1 MVEYSIQNS
10 YFELQTERLSVL
22 SINFNDNVI
31 HGTVLTR
38 KIFKVSAVNQIV
50 FEIFLFAWIY
60 RSSNGLL
67 SHSTHISLP
76 TIQSQ

>member
-50 FEIFLFAWIY
+50 FEIVLF
-60 RSSNGLL
+60 
-67 SHSTHISLP
+67 T
-76 TIQSQ
+76 